1 MTQQVEQLIN
11 LLKQN
16 EIKLWVEGEQLKFT
30 AKLGVFTD
38 ELKQKVAKVKPNMV
52 NFLSKLTINVRQ
64 TWCKSR
70 RCKSATS
77 PSMGIVSLGKGV
89 YREVESE
96 GS

>member
-1 MTQQVEQLIN
+1 MLVKDFYDKYKKNWVSGVLCYSCREYDGFRYIN
-11 LLKQN
+11 
-16 EIKLWVEGEQLKFT
+16 VAGKFGGNW
-30 AKLGVFTD
+30 LD
-38 ELKQKVAKVKPNMV
+38 
-52 NFLSKLTINVRQ
+52 VRQ